1 MTEATSQSA
10 EKAKEDVP
18 AEEKD
23 AKKSEE
29 DKPADEKKEEEK
41 DSMKCRCKVQCIK
54 QRCRC
59 ATPCRLVTFES
70 EHATTLNELVSLK
83 DIDLHIKKG
92 EFTCIIG
99 ECGSGKSTLL
109 STIIGDLLYVDPAIM
124 TKYGSSVSGL
134 NYRFK
139 SKSAEGRAELRQ
151 VASELVDGVAKLYKP
166 PIRLNGSLAYAQ

>member
-1 MTEATSQSA
+1 
-10 EKAKEDVP
+10 
-18 AEEKD
+18 
-23 AKKSEE
+23 
-29 DKPADEKKEEEK
+29 
-41 DSMKCRCKVQCIK
+41 
-54 QRCRC
+54 
-59 ATPCRLVTFES
+59 
-70 EHATTLNELVSLK
+70 VSLK

-139 SKSAEGRAELRQ
+139 SKSAEGRAELR
-151 VASELVDGVAKLYKP
+151 
-166 PIRLNGSLAYAQ
+166 

>member
-1 MTEATSQSA
+1 
-10 EKAKEDVP
+10 
-18 AEEKD
+18 
-23 AKKSEE
+23 
-29 DKPADEKKEEEK
+29 
-41 DSMKCRCKVQCIK
+41 
-54 QRCRC
+54 
-59 ATPCRLVTFES
+59 
-70 EHATTLNELVSLK
+70 VSLK

-109 STIIGDLLYVDPAIM
+109 STIIGDLLYVDPAIL

-134 NYRFK
+134 NHRFK
-139 SKSAEGRAELRQ
+139 SKTAEGRAELRQ